1 MASEM
6 VAVAGIETIGRE
18 GLSQI
23 KVLIDVSSSNCSIDL
38 GCVMLLIVIVML
50 NEMYKER
57 EICIRFWFRSLKILP
72 RSRVAN

>member
-6 VAVAGIETIGRE
+6 VAVAGIEMIGRE

-57 EICIRFWFRSLKILP
+57 EICIRF
-72 RSRVAN
+72 

>member
-1 MASEM
+1 MASDM
-6 VAVAGIETIGRE
+6 VAVAGIEMIGRE

-57 EICIRFWFRSLKILP
+57 EICIRF
-72 RSRVAN
+72 